1 MGYINLLVAN
11 AGATGPT
18 LEALKPRYTLA
29 DFVAHA
35 WSTPMEDFNA
45 TYGLNCTALYY
56 TVLAFLE
63 LLDQGNKQV
72 TYPNGKSQVIATA
85 ANAAF
90 LRIPKVG
97 YAYTSSKAAVVSLVK
112 SLSTFCV
119 PWGIRFNAIA
129 PGCEF

>member
-1 MGYINLLVAN
+1 
-11 AGATGPT
+11 
-18 LEALKPRYTLA
+18 
-29 DFVAHA
+29 
-35 WSTPMEDFNA
+35 MEDFNA

-63 LLDQGNKQV
+63 LLDEGNKQKK
-72 TYPNGKSQVIATA
+72 YPNCKSQVIATA

-97 YAYTSSKAAVVSLVK
+97 YAYTSSKAAVVSMVK

-119 PWGIRFNAIA
+119 IWGIRFNAIA
-129 PGCEF
+129 PGCK